1 MTTLLCHLLL
11 NYCIYFL
18 ITFFTDPK
26 EQSPIPLMVI
36 EADNDQIDSNQDG
49 DGEAEQAENGA
60 AQQIENGAAE
70 QAEDCAAEQVENGNG
85 QC

>member
-1 MTTLLCHLLL
+1 
-11 NYCIYFL
+11 
-18 ITFFTDPK
+18 
-26 EQSPIPLMVI
+26 MVI

-70 QAEDCAAEQVENGNG
+70 QAEDGGAEQVENGDGMAIAEVEPVMNG
-85 QC
+85 ESEDSPSVTVKV